1 MFPDPPSRPG
11 VPTVTEVGGDFVNL
25 EWERP
30 IMDGGARIQGYW
42 IDKREVGGTAWVRVN
57 PVICQPTQI
66 NISNLIE
73 DRQYEFRV
81 FAQNEAGL
89 SEPSSNSSS
98 IRIKDPKG
106 PTPPEVVKP
115 LKNANCIQNHNA
127 QFQCTITGH
136 PKPKITWYKGARE
149 IMSGSRHHIYSE
161 GDVHTLIIN
170 DVYGE
175 DEDEYVCRAV
185 NKAGVK
191 STRAELVINSAP
203 RIHVPPRFRD
213 TAFFDKG
220 ENVDIKIP
228 FTGNPKPKI
237 TWSREGETIESGGHF
252 HVEVKERHAVL
263 TIRDV
268 SKIDNGPYTITA
280 VNDMGSD
287 TAIIKVQISGKYLVD
302 CVALCLSAEFFGEDS
317 IFIPQFFLQIVPI
330 RHRS

>member
-1 MFPDPPSRPG
+1 M
-11 VPTVTEVGGDFVNL
+11 TEVGGDFVNL

-30 IMDGGARIQGYW
+30 EKDGGARIQGYW

-57 PVICQPTQI
+57 AIICQPTQI

-89 SEPSSNSSS
+89 SEPSMNSSS
-98 IRIKDPKG
+98 IKIKDPKG
-106 PTPPEVVKP
+106 PTPPEIVKP

-149 IMSGSRHHIYSE
+149 ITSGSRYHIYSE

-203 RIHVPPRFRD
+203 KIHVPPRFRD
-213 TAFFDKG
+213 IAFFDKG
-220 ENVDIKIP
+220 ENAVIKIP

-280 VNDMGSD
+280 VNDQGSD
-287 TAIIKVQISGKYLVD
+287 TAIIKIQISGKFFKYL
-302 CVALCLSAEFFGEDS
+302 
-317 IFIPQFFLQIVPI
+317 
-330 RHRS
+330 H